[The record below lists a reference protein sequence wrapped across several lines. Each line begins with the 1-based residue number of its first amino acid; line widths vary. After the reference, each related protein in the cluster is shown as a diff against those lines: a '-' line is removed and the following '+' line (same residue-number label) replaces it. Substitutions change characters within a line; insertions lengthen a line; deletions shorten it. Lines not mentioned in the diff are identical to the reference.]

1 LAITDASG
9 EKTLAQTSRAY
20 HGAMIRRETL
30 RNRALKS
37 AIGAI
42 VVYGIA
48 FYAFDLPD
56 WLKLTARII
65 LGAVALYVVAPL
77 LRAFRRRRVRGY
89 S

>member
-1 LAITDASG
+1 
-9 EKTLAQTSRAY
+9 
-20 HGAMIRRETL
+20 MIRRETL

-65 LGAVALYVVAPL
+65 LGRGRALCR
-77 LRAFRRRRVRGY
+77 RAAAASLPAQTRQGVFVSTRAMGRAHA
-89 S
+89 

>member
-1 LAITDASG
+1 
-9 EKTLAQTSRAY
+9 
-20 HGAMIRRETL
+20 MIRRETL